1 MDLELEV
8 VSFPFNVG
16 NMLELALTLVSN
28 LGSSSSLSLATSGGF
43 RGGRGGRPPPLIS
56 GFEFL
61 LSSSFP
67 LSPSNPELGEYN
79 EGGPETKEKLC
90 SYLH

>member
-1 MDLELEV
+1 MADL
-8 VSFPFNVG
+8 
-16 NMLELALTLVSN
+16 
-28 LGSSSSLSLATSGGF
+28 GG
-43 RGGRGGRPPPLIS
+43 GGGGGGGGGAPPLIS

-79 EGGPETKEKLC
+79 EGGLETKEKLC
-90 SYLH
+90 SFLH

>member
-1 MDLELEV
+1 MVEDKYDSER
-8 VSFPFNVG
+8 G
-16 NMLELALTLVSN
+16 C
-28 LGSSSSLSLATSGGF
+28 GGGGGGGGGGGRGSGGF
-43 RGGRGGRPPPLIS
+43 R
-56 GFEFL
+56 EFL

-79 EGGPETKEKLC
+79 EGGLETKEKLC